1 MHHWWLYLLIFI
13 FGYLTC
19 KTFYFVRSARVS
31 LVLIKASNIIY
42 LSSLIKALEH
52 LSYVREIMLEQM
64 LKSGKNSTQ
73 ISTFEFRFEQDV
85 QMLKRRSISTLL
97 TCHPPFFRSQ
107 LTFKDWEGAM
117 EYLEENREA
126 ALKFWEI
133 RSDW

>member
-1 MHHWWLYLLIFI
+1 MHHWWLYLIVFI

-64 LKSGKNSTQ
+64 LKSEKNSTQ

-85 QMLKRRSISTLL
+85 QKLKRRSISTLL
-97 TCHPPFFRSQ
+97 SCHPEFFRSQ
-107 LTFKDWEGAM
+107 LEFDDWKSAM
-117 EYLEENREA
+117 EYLQKNKST
-126 ALKFWEI
+126 ALKFWETGN
-133 RSDW
+133 DW

>member
-1 MHHWWLYLLIFI
+1 MQHWWLYLIVFI

-19 KTFYFVRSARVS
+19 KTFYFFGAARVS
-31 LVLIKASNIIY
+31 LTLVKATNIIY

-52 LSYVREIMLEQM
+52 LSYAREIMLEQM

-85 QMLKRRSISTLL
+85 QTLKRRSISTLL
-97 TCHPPFFRSQ
+97 ACHPAFFRSQ
-107 LTFKDWEGAM
+107 LEFDDWKSAM
-117 EYLEENREA
+117 AYLQKNKST

-133 RSDW
+133 GSDW

>member
-19 KTFYFVRSARVS
+19 KTFYFIRSARIS

-64 LKSGKNSTQ
+64 LKSGKSSTQ
-73 ISTFEFRFEQDV
+73 ISTFEFRFEQDA
-85 QMLKRRSISTLL
+85 QTLKRRAISTLL
-97 TCHPPFFRSQ
+97 ACHPSFFRKQ
-107 LTFKDWEGAM
+107 LEFDDWKGAM
-117 EYLEENREA
+117 EYLQKNKST
-126 ALKFWEI
+126 ALKFWETD
-133 RSDW
+133 SDW